1 MLSHLLLF
9 AEFSG
14 LYPIILLESVQT
26 GISHDEGQRF
36 PHTEF
41 TMCSSWSHKF
51 AVWTNRELLGLKVIV
66 TLYIG
71 NITHAKFR

>member
-41 TMCSSWSHKF
+41 NVFKLVTQVCS
-51 AVWTNRELLGLKVIV
+51 VD
-66 TLYIG
+66 
-71 NITHAKFR
+71 